1 MVPCQ
6 LAWQEPEFAGL
17 KMNLQPV
24 YSPNDVSSPAYHLR
38 YTWSGWPSLSTFPA
52 VPSGEFF
59 QELDALW
66 ENDGMRRLEMSW
78 SAELIQITFSVK
90 PQVSPVFFTSRVKGR
105 LQHALRKSDH
115 PTAFSRKVGF
125 RGIGDNRTAD
135 VEAYIKRQVEKEAFV
150 DQRFAGLLKQFTVTH
165 PDVRLD
171 QPTETNSGR
180 YWYNLHLVLVV
191 EHGNRFTDGESL
203 RTIDRSCSAIARRK
217 GYAIS
222 TRSVMPDHL
231 HLALRGNIEQS
242 PEEIALAIMNN
253 LAYAFGQNPIWQP
266 SYYAGTFGDYDM
278 DAVRRNG

>member
-1 MVPCQ
+1 MAPCQ
-6 LAWQEPEFAGL
+6 LVWQEPKYDGL
-17 KMNLQPV
+17 KMTLQPV
-24 YSPNDVSSPAYHLR
+24 YSPSHVPSPAYHLR
-38 YTWSGWPSLSTFPA
+38 YTWSGWPSSSEFPA
-52 VPSGEFF
+52 VPSGECF

-66 ENDGMRRLEMSW
+66 ENDGMRRLEMRW
-78 SAELIQITFSVK
+78 CAELIQITFSVK

-105 LQHALRKSDH
+105 LQHAMRKSGH

-125 RGIGDNRTAD
+125 RGIGHNCTAE

-150 DQRFAGLLKQFTVTH
+150 DRRFAGFLKQFTVTH
-165 PDVRLD
+165 PSVSLD

-191 EHGNRFTDGESL
+191 EHRNRFTDEESL
-203 RTIDRSCSAIARRK
+203 RTIDRLCSAIARKK

-242 PEEIALAIMNN
+242 PAEIALAMMNN

-266 SYYAGTFGDYDM
+266 SYYVGTFGDYDM
-278 DAVRRNG
+278 DAVRRTG

>member
-1 MVPCQ
+1 
-6 LAWQEPEFAGL
+6 
-17 KMNLQPV
+17 
-24 YSPNDVSSPAYHLR
+24 
-38 YTWSGWPSLSTFPA
+38 
-52 VPSGEFF
+52 
-59 QELDALW
+59 
-66 ENDGMRRLEMSW
+66 MRRLEMSW

-90 PQVSPVFFTSRVKGR
+90 PQVSPVKFTSRVKGR
-105 LQHALRKSDH
+105 LQHALRRSGH

-125 RGIGDNRTAD
+125 RGIGDNHTAA
-135 VEAYIKRQVEKEAFV
+135 VETYIKRQVEKEAFV
-150 DQRFAGLLKQFTVTH
+150 DRKFAESLKQFTVTDSH
-165 PDVRLD
+165 VSLV

-191 EHGNRFTDGESL
+191 EHRNRFTDEESL
-203 RTIDRSCSAIARRK
+203 RTMDRLCSAIARKK

-253 LAYAFGQNPIWQP
+253 LAYAFKQNPIWQS
-266 SYYAGTFGDYDM
+266 SYYVGTFGDYDM